1 MTTFS
6 SIMKPIDSFVGLC
19 IQKEYVS
26 QDEVPWLRYAL
37 ERRIVSL
44 HAFVVL
50 LITGLLIT
58 PPATLLAFL
67 ITFCSLRSRT
77 NGYHAK
83 SVGRC
88 LFYSTLGEV
97 FYLRILPDVWND
109 VFAFIALAASIIL
122 IWFFAPYNHP
132 NMDLSPEEIIACA
145 KSAKWR
151 LSTLIFAL
159 SILYALQQ
167 YQLALGI
174 LLGVVMTASTLVMA
188 YCLHKLIREEKS

>member
-1 MTTFS
+1 
-6 SIMKPIDSFVGLC
+6 MKIDTLVGIC
-19 IQKEYVS
+19 IQKGYVS
-26 QDEVPWLRYAL
+26 QDEAPWLRYAL
-37 ERRIVSL
+37 ERRIASL
-44 HAFVVL
+44 TAFGVL
-50 LITGLLIT
+50 LIIGLFIT
-58 PPATLLAFL
+58 TPATLFAFL

-83 SVGRC
+83 SVGGC
-88 LFYSTLGEV
+88 LFYSILGEV

-109 VFAFIALAASIIL
+109 VFAFIALDASIIL

-132 NMDLSPEEIIACA
+132 NMDLSPEEVIACA

-159 SILYALQQ
+159 SVLYALQQ

-174 LLGVVMTASTLVMA
+174 VLGIVMTASTLVMA
-188 YCLHKLIREEKS
+188 YCSQKIIREEKS

>member
-1 MTTFS
+1 
-6 SIMKPIDSFVGLC
+6 MKMDTLVGIC
-19 IQKEYVS
+19 IQKGYVS
-26 QDEVPWLRYAL
+26 QDEAPWLRYAL
-37 ERRIVSL
+37 ERRIASL
-44 HAFVVL
+44 TAFGVL
-50 LITGLLIT
+50 LIIGLFIT
-58 PPATLLAFL
+58 TPATLFAFL

-83 SVGRC
+83 SVGGC
-88 LFYSTLGEV
+88 LFYSILGEV

-132 NMDLSPEEIIACA
+132 NMDLSPEEVIACA

-159 SILYALQQ
+159 SVLYALQQ

-174 LLGVVMTASTLVMA
+174 LLGIVMTASTLVMA
-188 YCLHKLIREEKS
+188 YSSQKIIREEKSW

>member
-1 MTTFS
+1 
-6 SIMKPIDSFVGLC
+6 MKIDTLVGIC
-19 IQKEYVS
+19 IQKGYVS
-26 QDEVPWLRYAL
+26 QDEAPWLRYAL
-37 ERRIVSL
+37 ERRIASL
-44 HAFVVL
+44 TAFGVL
-50 LITGLLIT
+50 LIIGLFIT
-58 PPATLLAFL
+58 TPATLFAFL

-83 SVGRC
+83 SVGGC
-88 LFYSTLGEV
+88 LFYSILGEV

-132 NMDLSPEEIIACA
+132 NMDLSPEEVIACA

-159 SILYALQQ
+159 SVLYALQQ

-174 LLGVVMTASTLVMA
+174 LLGIVMTASTLVMA
-188 YCLHKLIREEKS
+188 YCSQKIIREEKSW

>member
-1 MTTFS
+1 
-6 SIMKPIDSFVGLC
+6 MKIDTLVGIC
-19 IQKEYVS
+19 IQKGYVS
-26 QDEVPWLRYAL
+26 QDEAPWLRYAL
-37 ERRIVSL
+37 ERRIASL
-44 HAFVVL
+44 TAFGVL
-50 LITGLLIT
+50 LIIGLFIT
-58 PPATLLAFL
+58 TPATLFAFL

-83 SVGRC
+83 SVGGC
-88 LFYSTLGEV
+88 LFYSILGEV

-132 NMDLSPEEIIACA
+132 NMDLSPEEVIACT

-159 SILYALQQ
+159 SVLYALQQ

-174 LLGVVMTASTLVMA
+174 LLGIVMTASTLVMA
-188 YCLHKLIREEKS
+188 YCLQKLSR

>member
-1 MTTFS
+1 MITFT

-44 HAFVVL
+44 TAFVVL
-50 LITGLLIT
+50 LIIGLLIAT
-58 PPATLLAFL
+58 PATLLAFL
-67 ITFCSLRSRT
+67 ITFCALRSRT

-88 LFYSTLGEV
+88 LCYSILGEV
-97 FYLRILPDVWND
+97 FFLRVLPNVWND
-109 VFAFIALAASIIL
+109 VFALVVLAVSIIL

-132 NMDLSPEEIIACA
+132 NMELSPEEVIACA

-159 SILYALQQ
+159 SILYAMQQ
-167 YQLALGI
+167 YQLALGVI
-174 LLGVVMTASTLVMA
+174 LGIVMTASTLIMA
-188 YCLHKLIREEKS
+188 YCSQKLG

>member
-1 MTTFS
+1 
-6 SIMKPIDSFVGLC
+6 MKIDTLVGIC
-19 IQKEYVS
+19 IQKGYVS
-26 QDEVPWLRYAL
+26 QDEAPWLRYAL

-44 HAFVVL
+44 TAFGVL
-50 LITGLLIT
+50 LIIGLFIT
-58 PPATLLAFL
+58 TPATLLAFL
-67 ITFCSLRSRT
+67 ITFYTLRSRT

-83 SVGRC
+83 SVGGC
-88 LFYSTLGEV
+88 LFYSILGEV

-109 VFAFIALAASIIL
+109 VFAFIALAASIML

-132 NMDLSPEEIIACA
+132 NMDLSPEEVIACA

-159 SILYALQQ
+159 SVLYALQQ

-174 LLGVVMTASTLVMA
+174 LLGIVMTASTLAMA